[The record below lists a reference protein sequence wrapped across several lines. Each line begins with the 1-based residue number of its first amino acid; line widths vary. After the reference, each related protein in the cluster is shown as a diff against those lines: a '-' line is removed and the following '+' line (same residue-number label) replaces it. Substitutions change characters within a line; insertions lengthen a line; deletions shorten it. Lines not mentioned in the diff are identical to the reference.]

1 MKKLVAALAM
11 SIAVVW
17 YLMVSVDQG
26 SANATNSL
34 TIAVSATPLSSPII
48 LAEKKGFFKKHGLK
62 VQLKLLQ
69 GGHRC
74 FDALIKNEADLA
86 TSSESV
92 VMYNAFKRNDFSVIA
107 SFTTSDNDVKII
119 VRKDSGIT
127 SLTDISG
134 HSVGMVKGTASEYFF
149 NSALLLNGVD
159 NALISARFM
168 APEELG
174 QALLDK
180 QLDAVSL
187 WEPYASELMKSL
199 NNNGHQLSTKGL
211 YRLSFNLLSMR
222 ADVLGK
228 QETHVRVLKALDEA
242 VASIFSNPDEA
253 RQLVSDYL
261 NVPLTEI
268 EGYWTDYHFHLG
280 LDKTLQLE
288 LLSQAHWAID
298 SGYVD
303 QSQAPDFRDFIDKS
317 ALNQIRDTFRTHG
330 GEP

>member
-1 MKKLVAALAM
+1 MKRLVAALAM

-48 LAEKKGFFKKHGLK
+48 VAEKKGLFQKHGLK

-92 VMYNAFKRNDFSVIA
+92 VMYNAFKRNDFSVIT
-107 SFTTSDNDVKII
+107 SFVTSDNDVKVI

-134 HSVGMVKGTASEYFF
+134 HSVGMVKGTSSEYFF
-149 NSALLLNGVD
+149 NSALLLHGVE

-174 QALLDK
+174 KALLDK

-187 WEPYASELMKSL
+187 WEPYASELMQSLKSD
-199 NNNGHQLSTKGL
+199 GSQLSTKGL

-222 ADVLGK
+222 GDIQSK
-228 QETHVRVLKALDEA
+228 QDTHVRVLRALDEA
-242 VASIFSNPDEA
+242 VASIITSPAEA
-253 RQLVSDYL
+253 KQLVSDYL
-261 NVPLTEI
+261 NVPLPEI
-268 EGYWTDYHFHLG
+268 EGFWADYHFHLG

-303 QSQAPDFRDFIDKS
+303 QSQAPDFRDFIDKT
-317 ALNQIRDTFRTHG
+317 ALSQIRDTFRSH
-330 GEP
+330 

>member
-1 MKKLVAALAM
+1 MKRLVAALAI

-34 TIAVSATPLSSPII
+34 TIAVSATPLSSPVIV
-48 LAEKKGFFKKHGLK
+48 AEKKGLFKKHGLK

-74 FDALIKNEADLA
+74 FDALIKNEVDLA

-92 VMYNAFKRNDFSVIA
+92 VMYNAFKRNDFSVIT
-107 SFTTSDNDVKII
+107 SFVTSDNDVKII

-149 NSALLLNGVD
+149 NSALLLNGVE

-174 QALLDK
+174 KALLDK
-180 QLDAVSL
+180 QLDAVAL
-187 WEPYASELMKSL
+187 WEPYASELMQLLKS
-199 NNNGHQLSTKGL
+199 NGHQISTKGL

-222 ADVLGK
+222 GDILSK
-228 QETHVRVLKALDEA
+228 QETHVRVLRALDDA
-242 VASIFSNPDEA
+242 IASIIASPEEA
-253 RQLVSDYL
+253 KQLVSAYL
-261 NVPLTEI
+261 NVPLPEI
-268 EGYWTDYHFHLG
+268 EDYWADYHFHLG

-317 ALNQIRDTFRTHG
+317 ALSQIRDTFRSH
-330 GEP
+330 